1 MMELGYSC
9 STLNRSGDIKMKKTL
24 TFQLGTIIIAII
36 ITMLAIT
43 SAATYK
49 TAYDKL
55 YEAAG
60 IEAYGCANITT
71 GLIDAGDVVRI
82 IDGDIETMEAVG
94 KQLNW
99 TIAHKDIFEM
109 QYIIDLDG
117 TILALDDNSR
127 DAGLKPGDT
136 VPFDQKAIDELVES
150 KHPTYSNDPIEFA
163 GLKRLSGYA
172 PIFEDHDSTKQ
183 IIAISVIDFDNS
195 IVSERTWGVVSNGI
209 LISLI
214 PMLIAAFITIFIIRK
229 KTRQISSLIH
239 HAGEIADGNLAIE
252 DIVVKGNDEV
262 SDLGNTLNTMTKN
275 LRTVIR
281 TMQETASQLTA
292 NSADTATSLSE
303 MNDALQQVADN
314 MGDVTSSISNGTQN
328 TEHASEILND
338 LADQIEDS
346 SSTANSTVETSETT
360 RKVAAAGEE
369 KALEIKNDMNKIM
382 QASTNASATIQ
393 TLMQSTA
400 QIQDITNTISDI
412 AAQTNLLALNASI
425 EAARAGEH
433 GKGFAVVAE
442 EVRKLAEQSD
452 QEVSKVGQLV
462 SDITK
467 NIDQVVASTDE
478 TRGFITSST
487 DTVEQTAQALNQ
499 VAQAV
504 EQTVDEIKQIA
515 HSTMSELEN
524 SQQVVQLIRDL
535 TTEIRAIEEM
545 SMNISAA
552 TEETTASIDEVTN
565 RSLETK
571 DLAEQLEEIVS
582 KFKLS

>member
-1 MMELGYSC
+1 
-9 STLNRSGDIKMKKTL
+9 MKKTL

-36 ITMLAIT
+36 IAMLAIT

-82 IDGDIETMEAVG
+82 INGDTETMEAVG

-99 TIAHKDIFEM
+99 TVAHKDIFEM
-109 QYIIDLDG
+109 QYVIDLDG

-127 DAGLKPGDT
+127 ESGMKPGDT
-136 VPFDQKAIDELVES
+136 VPLDQKAIDELVES
-150 KHPTYSNDPIEFA
+150 KHPTYSNYPIEFA

-172 PIFEDHDSTKQ
+172 PIFEDHDSTKD

-229 KTRQISSLIH
+229 KTRQISLLIH
-239 HAGEIADGNLAIE
+239 HAGEIADGNLAVE

-275 LRTVIR
+275 LRAVIR

-303 MNDALQQVADN
+303 MNVALQQVADN

-328 TEHASEILND
+328 TEHASAILND

-346 SSTANSTVETSETT
+346 SGTANSTVDTSETT
-360 RKVAAAGEE
+360 RQVAASGEE
-369 KALEIKNDMNKIM
+369 KALEIKDDMNKIM
-382 QASTNASATIQ
+382 QASTNASVTIQ

-400 QIQDITNTISDI
+400 QIQEITSTISDI

-478 TRGFITSST
+478 TRGLITSST
-487 DTVEQTAQALNQ
+487 DTVEQTAEALNQ

-515 HSTMSELEN
+515 HSTMTEFES
-524 SQQVVQLIRDL
+524 SQQVVQLISDL
-535 TTEIRAIEEM
+535 TVEIRAIEEM

-571 DLAEQLEEIVS
+571 DLAQQLEEVVS